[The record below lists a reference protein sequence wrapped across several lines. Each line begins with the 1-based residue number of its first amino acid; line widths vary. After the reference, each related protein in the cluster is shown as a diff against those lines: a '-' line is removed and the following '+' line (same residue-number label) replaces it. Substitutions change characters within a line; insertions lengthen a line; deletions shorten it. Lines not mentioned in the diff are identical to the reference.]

1 MKESV
6 IYQDILQK
14 GRQEGRQEGL
24 LQGEASL
31 IIRLLTRRFGE
42 VEPQLQQQIRSLSI
56 SQLGVLGEA
65 LLDFTTLTDVAACLE
80 QIRDSEN
87 IN

>member
-42 VEPQLQQQIRSLSI
+42 VDPQLQQQIRSLSI
-56 SQLGVLGEA
+56 SQLETLGEA
-65 LLDFTTLTDVAACLE
+65 LLDFTTLTDVTAYLE
-80 QIRDSEN
+80 QIQDSEN

>member
-65 LLDFTTLTDVAACLE
+65 LLDFTTLTDVTACLE